1 MRGII
6 IMAIWYVVKS
16 GGNVFKFKTLK
27 AARERAQLLNGASSS
42 AGAFTIISREVI
54 KK

>member
-1 MRGII
+1 
-6 IMAIWYVVKS
+6 MAIWYVVKS